1 MQNSF
6 KMIDV
11 GAKPISHRL
20 AAACGEI
27 NVGAKAFG
35 LIKTKQLP
43 KGDALLLAEIAGIQG
58 AKKAYEMMPLCHPMA
73 LDAVKIITEL
83 NEAKSAINVYCI
95 ASTHAKTGVEMEA
108 LAGVNAALLTIW
120 DLTKMVEPNLEIGAV
135 KLLVKFGGKSGT
147 WLNPDGA
154 PEWLLD
160 AVMPKTKPVLAGR
173 KIAVLTMSDRA
184 HIGEYED
191 KSGEVIIDTIEKI
204 GGEIIDY
211 RIIPDDSPAITAA
224 VREICKRHNPHLIIC
239 TGGTGVA
246 KRDVTPEA
254 LRPLFNK
261 TIDGVGELLRVDG
274 AKYTPLSWSSRSVA
288 GTIGDVL
295 VVTLPG
301 SPRAVAE
308 GLGALLPDLLPHLI
322 RIIHGEKVAP

>member
-11 GAKPISHRL
+11 GAKPTTNRL

-27 NVGAKAFG
+27 YVGAEAFG
-35 LIKTKQLP
+35 LIKSRELP

-58 AKKAYEMMPLCHPMA
+58 AKKAYEMMPLCHPMS

-83 NEAKSAINVYCI
+83 DETNFAVRVFCI
-95 ASTHAKTGVEMEA
+95 AKTLAKTGVEMEA

-120 DLTKMVEPNLEIGAV
+120 DLTKMVEPNLMIGAV
-135 KLLVKFGGKSGT
+135 RLLVKFGGKSGK
-147 WLNPDGA
+147 WLSPDGV

-160 AVMPKTKPVLAGR
+160 AVLPKPKRVLENR

-191 KSGEVIIDTIEKI
+191 KSGKIIIDTLKEI
-204 GGEIIDY
+204 GAIICDY
-211 RIIPDDSPAITAA
+211 RVIPDVTESIVVAMQ
-224 VREICKRHNPHLIIC
+224 EICEDHAPHVIIC

-254 LRPLFNK
+254 LSPLFDK
-261 TIDGVGELLRVDG
+261 TIDGVGELLRNDG
-274 AKYTPLSWSSRSVA
+274 AKFTPLSWSSRAVA
-288 GTIGDVL
+288 GTIGDTL
-295 VVTLPG
+295 VITLPG
-301 SPRAVAE
+301 SPRAVSE
-308 GLGALLPDLLPHLI
+308 GLGALLPALLPHLI
-322 RIIHGEKVAP
+322 RIINGEQA

>member
-1 MQNSF
+1 MQTSF

-11 GAKPISHRL
+11 GAKPITRRL
-20 AAACGEI
+20 AAASGEI
-27 NVGAKAFG
+27 IVGAKAFE
-35 LIKTKQLP
+35 LIKSRQLP

-58 AKKAYEMMPLCHPMA
+58 AKKAYEMMPLCDPMA

-83 NEAKSAINVYCI
+83 DETNFAVRVFCV

-108 LAGVNAALLTIW
+108 LAGVNSALLTIW

-154 PEWLLD
+154 PDWLLE
-160 AVMPKTKPVLAGR
+160 AVMPTTKSVLAGR

-191 KSGEVIIDTIEKI
+191 KSGKVIIETLEEI
-204 GGEIIDY
+204 GADIIDY
-211 RIIPDDSPAITAA
+211 RIIPDESADISAAITQ
-224 VREICKRHNPHLIIC
+224 ICETKKPHLVIC

-254 LRPLFNK
+254 LMPLFDK
-261 TIDGVGELLRVDG
+261 TINGVGELLRVDG
-274 AKYTPLSWSSRSVA
+274 AKFTPLSWSSRSVA
-288 GTIGDVL
+288 GVIGDVL
-295 VVTLPG
+295 IVTLPG

-308 GLGALLPDLLPHLI
+308 GLSALLPDLLPHLI
-322 RIIHGEKVAP
+322 RIINGEKITP